1 MFNRIHFIIRSLI
14 QNSKLN
20 RENFVNSKKKYN
32 LSKSKTKQQG
42 FNRIITRNLN
52 TNSIPFPSFG
62 KGPGGN
68 GPKLP
73 FALLFATALS
83 AYISSN
89 FNKNKKI

>member
-1 MFNRIHFIIRSLI
+1 MSNRTHFIIRSLL

-20 RENFVNSKKKYN
+20 RVNFVNNKKKYN
-32 LSKSKTKQQG
+32 LFKSKTKQQG

-52 TNSIPFPSFG
+52 TNSIPLLSFG
-62 KGPGGN
+62 KGPGDN

-73 FALLFATALS
+73 YLLIMVASTLS

-89 FNKNKKI
+89 FNKKK